1 MKMDKN
7 ITKFLFKLF
16 VILWLLIIFS
26 LSSQPG
32 TKSNELSKKVTKQI
46 IETTEKVVMLND
58 SNKPKTNLVNKLND
72 VVREYAHAAVYLV
85 LGVLVMNAFIMSGV
99 RGYKAFVFS
108 FIFCILYAVTD
119 EIHQLVVPGR
129 GTEVADILIDS
140 IGALIG
146 IGLYKFIFKIYS
158 TLKPKPSPKR
168 L

>member
-99 RGYKAFVFS
+99 KGYKAFAFS
-108 FIFCILYAVTD
+108 LIFCILYAITD
-119 EIHQLVVPGR
+119 EIHQLFVPGR
-129 GTEVADILIDS
+129 GTEVTDVLIDG

-146 IGLYKFIFKIYS
+146 IGIYKAIYKIYS
-158 TLKPKPSPKR
+158 KTKTTPSSKQ

>member
-1 MKMDKN
+1 MK
-7 ITKFLFKLF
+7 IIKFICRLSWAT

-32 TKSNELSKKVTKQI
+32 TKSNELSKNVTKQI
-46 IETTEKVVMLND
+46 IKTTEKVVMLND

-85 LGVLVMNAFIMSGV
+85 LGVLVMNAFIMSGM
-99 RGYKAFVFS
+99 RGHKAFIFS

-119 EIHQLVVPGR
+119 EIHQLFVPGR
-129 GTEVADILIDS
+129 GTEATDVLIDG

-146 IGLYKFIFKIYS
+146 IGIYKFIFKIYY
-158 TLKPKPSPKR
+158 TIKTKPSPQQ